1 VTSVTVQLGVATP
14 SGGRAAHNRQYQ
26 GIWISATPV
35 IISLQER
42 LWIKRNMP
50 EFKGMEQDFILL
62 RQAFPFTAADPIVKQ
77 QIHLQL

>member
-1 VTSVTVQLGVATP
+1 MGVAIP

-35 IISLQER
+35 IISLQGR
-42 LWIKRNMP
+42 LWIKRRCQ

-62 RQAFPFTAADPIVKQ
+62 QQAFPFTAADPIVK
-77 QIHLQL
+77 